1 MPADRPTW
9 RQYLLTLTE
18 RFPAAHPYTL
28 AIRLEVDGYRGIS
41 GKQVAAALREL
52 RAEET

>member
-1 MPADRPTW
+1 MSADRLTW
-9 RQYLLTLTE
+9 RQHLVTLTE

-52 RAEET
+52 KAQET